1 METNF
6 TEIKAGFETYLENLY
21 GKSEVNKENGQESLN
36 LFDYNEELKDYL
48 FNELNLDPNSLE
60 GSFSEILDKALVQNV
75 NSNKDGEN
83 NFVTEYLFDLL
94 KDNDF
99 IKTIDLNGDN
109 KLDNDEIKQFMEY
122 ISVNDNNIENISYN
136 DIYEGVNQV
145 KNGEYIQTQLENGNI
160 SDENANKILNNLQ
173 NENIQNVNNSET
185 AIQTNNVSNAP
196 AANNISG
203 GEPNIK
209 EDTEEQV
216 WVAGQTSLAG
226 KTEEELQKMKAEKQ
240 EKADEERNK
249 LNSIFNGSDSGVK
262 LRETNVQ
269 NAYEV
274 YMRRLEEEKVDK
286 AILENM
292 INNIEAKEA
301 EIDSKELE
309 ISNQEATVSKNENT
323 YNSAVSTRE
332 NLESALSALQG
343 ASSDDPEEQAAIDAQ
358 IAALEGQ
365 VQAART
371 AEEQAKEELENSK
384 EKLEALEGEK
394 ANLEGELETLN
405 AEKEQFEASILQQIG
420 PNIAEAMNNYNNAKN
435 SLNEYKQTAAQ
446 NAKTRIDAAQ
456 NEVSEIEKVI
466 TDNKNRSASIEFS
479 PNIMGKNIVQEALKY
494 LDYNEAN
501 GKADEFLYKW
511 HSSSRQTGWCA
522 AFVSYV
528 MEQVSKNTN
537 SEVPNWYQ
545 EIENQYWQVNVH
557 RAAEKAGALIEQDQA
572 QSGDIVLFDYD
583 GDGTMQHIG
592 IVYAIEGNTMY
603 TIEGNSGNRVKVN
616 EYDLTN
622 PKNQNITYVNMT
634 K

>member
-75 NSNKDGEN
+75 NSGKDGEN

-173 NENIQNVNNSET
+173 NENIQNTNNVQAT
-185 AIQTNNVSNAP
+185 TQTNNASNVAASNNAP
-196 AANNISG
+196 SG
-203 GEPNIK
+203 GNIPN
-209 EDTEEQV
+209 EEEQEQV

>member
-75 NSNKDGEN
+75 NSSKDGEN

-173 NENIQNVNNSET
+173 NENIQNTNNVQAT
-185 AIQTNNVSNAP
+185 TQTNNASNVAASNNAP
-196 AANNISG
+196 SG
-203 GEPNIK
+203 GNIPN
-209 EDTEEQV
+209 EEEQEQV

-394 ANLEGELETLN
+394 DNLEGELETLN

>member
-75 NSNKDGEN
+75 NSSKDGEN

-173 NENIQNVNNSET
+173 NENIQNTNNVQAT
-185 AIQTNNVSNAP
+185 TQTNNASNVAASNNAP
-196 AANNISG
+196 SG
-203 GEPNIK
+203 GNIPN
-209 EDTEEQV
+209 EEEQEQV

-365 VQAART
+365 VQAVRT

>member
-75 NSNKDGEN
+75 NSSKDGEN

-209 EDTEEQV
+209 EETEEQV

-292 INNIEAKEA
+292 INNIEVKEA

-394 ANLEGELETLN
+394 DNLEGELETLN

-420 PNIAEAMNNYNNAKN
+420 PNIAEAMNNFNNAKN

>member
-1 METNF
+1 M
-6 TEIKAGFETYLENLY
+6 
-21 GKSEVNKENGQESLN
+21 
-36 LFDYNEELKDYL
+36 
-48 FNELNLDPNSLE
+48 
-60 GSFSEILDKALVQNV
+60 
-75 NSNKDGEN
+75 
-83 NFVTEYLFDLL
+83 
-94 KDNDF
+94 
-99 IKTIDLNGDN
+99 
-109 KLDNDEIKQFMEY
+109 
-122 ISVNDNNIENISYN
+122 
-136 DIYEGVNQV
+136 
-145 KNGEYIQTQLENGNI
+145 
-160 SDENANKILNNLQ
+160 
-173 NENIQNVNNSET
+173 
-185 AIQTNNVSNAP
+185 
-196 AANNISG
+196 
-203 GEPNIK
+203 
-209 EDTEEQV
+209 
-216 WVAGQTSLAG
+216 AG

-394 ANLEGELETLN
+394 DNLEGELETLN

-528 MEQVSKNTN
+528 MEQVSKNTS
-537 SEVPNWYQ
+537 SEIPNWYQ

>member
-75 NSNKDGEN
+75 NSSKDGEN

-209 EDTEEQV
+209 EETEEQV

-446 NAKTRIDAAQ
+446 NAKTRIDTAQ
-456 NEVSEIEKVI
+456 NEVNEIEKVI
-466 TDNKNRSASIEFS
+466 TDNKNRNASIEFS
-479 PNIMGKNIVQEALKY
+479 PNIIGKDIVQEALKY

-528 MEQVSKNTN
+528 MEQVSKNTS
-537 SEVPNWYQ
+537 SEIPNWYQ

>member
-75 NSNKDGEN
+75 NSSKDGEN

-173 NENIQNVNNSET
+173 NENIQNTNNVQAT
-185 AIQTNNVSNAP
+185 TQTNNASNVAASNNAP
-196 AANNISG
+196 SG
-203 GEPNIK
+203 GNIPN
-209 EDTEEQV
+209 EEEQEQV

-301 EIDSKELE
+301 EIDCKELE

-405 AEKEQFEASILQQIG
+405 AEKEQFEATILQQIG
-420 PNIAEAMNNYNNAKN
+420 PNIAEAMNNYYNAKN
-435 SLNEYKQTAAQ
+435 NLNEYKQTAAQ

-479 PNIMGKNIVQEALKY
+479 PNIIGKDIVQEALKY

>member
-75 NSNKDGEN
+75 NSGKDGEN

-173 NENIQNVNNSET
+173 NENIQNTNNVQAT
-185 AIQTNNVSNAP
+185 TQTNNASNVAASNNAP
-196 AANNISG
+196 SG
-203 GEPNIK
+203 GNIPN
-209 EDTEEQV
+209 EEEQEQV

-394 ANLEGELETLN
+394 DNLEGELETLN

-466 TDNKNRSASIEFS
+466 TDTKNRSASIEFS

-528 MEQVSKNTN
+528 MEQVSKNTS
-537 SEVPNWYQ
+537 SEIPNWYQ

>member
-48 FNELNLDPNSLE
+48 FNELNLDSNSLE

-75 NSNKDGEN
+75 NSGKDGEN

-145 KNGEYIQTQLENGNI
+145 KNGDYIQTQLENGNI

-209 EDTEEQV
+209 EETEEQV

-394 ANLEGELETLN
+394 DNLEGELETLS

-435 SLNEYKQTAAQ
+435 NLNEYKQTAAQ

-622 PKNQNITYVNMT
+622 PKNQNITYVNMI

>member
-75 NSNKDGEN
+75 NSSKDGEN

-173 NENIQNVNNSET
+173 NENIQNTNNVQAT
-185 AIQTNNVSNAP
+185 TQTNNASNVAASNNAP
-196 AANNISG
+196 SG
-203 GEPNIK
+203 GNIPN
-209 EDTEEQV
+209 EEEQEQV

-537 SEVPNWYQ
+537 SEIPNWYQ

>member
-48 FNELNLDPNSLE
+48 FNELNLDSNSLE

-75 NSNKDGEN
+75 NSGKDGEN

-185 AIQTNNVSNAP
+185 AIRTNNVSNAP

-209 EDTEEQV
+209 EETEEQV

-365 VQAART
+365 VQAAKT

>member
-21 GKSEVNKENGQESLN
+21 GKSEVNKKNGQESLN

-75 NSNKDGEN
+75 NSSKDGEN

-209 EDTEEQV
+209 EETEEQV

-405 AEKEQFEASILQQIG
+405 AEKEQFEATILQQIG

>member
-435 SLNEYKQTAAQ
+435 SLNKYKQTAAQ

>member
-21 GKSEVNKENGQESLN
+21 GKSEANKENGQESLN

-48 FNELNLDPNSLE
+48 FNELNLDSNSLE

-75 NSNKDGEN
+75 NSSKDGEN

-209 EDTEEQV
+209 EETEEQV

-394 ANLEGELETLN
+394 DNLEGELETLN
-405 AEKEQFEASILQQIG
+405 AEKEQFEATILQQIG

>member
-6 TEIKAGFETYLENLY
+6 TEIKAGFEAYLENLY

-48 FNELNLDPNSLE
+48 FNELNLDSNSLE

-75 NSNKDGEN
+75 NSGKDGEN

-145 KNGEYIQTQLENGNI
+145 KNGEYIQTQFENGNI

-209 EDTEEQV
+209 EETEEQV

-405 AEKEQFEASILQQIG
+405 AEKEQFEATILQQIG

>member
-21 GKSEVNKENGQESLN
+21 GKSEINKENGQESLN

-48 FNELNLDPNSLE
+48 FNELNLDSNSLE

-75 NSNKDGEN
+75 NSSKDGEN

-209 EDTEEQV
+209 EETEEQV

>member
-48 FNELNLDPNSLE
+48 FNELNLDSNSLE

-75 NSNKDGEN
+75 NSGKDGEN

-173 NENIQNVNNSET
+173 NENIQNVNNSES
-185 AIQTNNVSNAP
+185 AIQTSNVSNAP

-209 EDTEEQV
+209 EETEEQV

-435 SLNEYKQTAAQ
+435 NLNEYKQTAAQ

>member
-75 NSNKDGEN
+75 NSGKDGEN

-109 KLDNDEIKQFMEY
+109 KLDNDEIRQFMEY

-173 NENIQNVNNSET
+173 NENIQNTNNVQAT
-185 AIQTNNVSNAP
+185 TQTNNASNVAASNNAP
-196 AANNISG
+196 SG
-203 GEPNIK
+203 GNIPN
-209 EDTEEQV
+209 EEEQEQV

-394 ANLEGELETLN
+394 DNLEGELETLN

-494 LDYNEAN
+494 IDYNEAN